1 MFFWISLPFETSG
14 PAWCGTIL
22 VEYDM
27 SFFCLFLRWR
37 LQFYQHILKKHGG
50 FTSTT
55 TASVCFPKAFDSLDA
70 ASIKLVG
77 QVCGRVAFSGPLVD
91 SFCCWL
97 DSVSLILMLRLLNDA
112 TYTIYTAHRYQRD
125 VPLRNSIL
133 CESVLPEFLKIVFLW
148 LNASIFFKRKHILED
163 RNTMSTQT
171 ESGWRMQIHKD
182 PVGCLVRMILGK
194 SLWSCR
200 FFQGPKCQVKLPL
213 AALAARFIL
222 KKECRCKIFPALRVL
237 GSVKYN
243 MMIFWRCHHVI
254 VTVVHC
260 YSSLPDWQVF

>member
-133 CESVLPEFLKIVFLW
+133 CESVLPEFLKIVFCDW
-148 LNASIFFKRKHILED
+148 MPAFF
-163 RNTMSTQT
+163 S
-171 ESGWRMQIHKD
+171 
-182 PVGCLVRMILGK
+182 
-194 SLWSCR
+194 
-200 FFQGPKCQVKLPL
+200 
-213 AALAARFIL
+213 
-222 KKECRCKIFPALRVL
+222 KE
-237 GSVKYN
+237 N
-243 MMIFWRCHHVI
+243 IFWRTETRWALKQNLAGVCKFTKIRLAV
-254 VTVVHC
+254 
-260 YSSLPDWQVF
+260 